1 MFASKFLRYT
11 LAVLLFGFYAYIAFN
26 SGVMAA
32 IVVFLKIL
40 GLVIFG
46 MAHVWV
52 VDTLQVLG
60 SIIRR
65 IKWSSTSL
73 LGFLRRSQ

>member
-32 IVVFLKIL
+32 IVVFLKRHSL
-40 GLVIFG
+40 NYLACDYVR
-46 MAHVWV
+46 WN
-52 VDTLQVLG
+52 
-60 SIIRR
+60 IRR
-65 IKWSSTSL
+65 HDGGSDWRMHHIL
-73 LGFLRRSQ
+73 FLVCRKTHQRL